1 MNKPSKSQVAK
12 AGELLRSDPDNQVA
26 IDILNTWRAFHI
38 YPLNTFQTTLKE
50 RLKKFKISY
59 VVTAQRLKRTPT
71 IIDKLARE
79 SRMRLDQM
87 QDIGGLRAVL
97 KDIDSVKELEK
108 VYSKTSREIS
118 SKSKGVFRHILKNKS
133 DYIETPKQSGYRGI
147 HLIYKTSYEPQ
158 NEYCDLLIELQIR
171 SRLQHVWA
179 TAVETIGTYLGQG
192 FKFSKGEEDWK
203 NFFALVSSAF
213 AIMEKSNVLKDHQ
226 SFTEHDL
233 HDKIKKEYQ
242 KLRVDS
248 VLQGLVI
255 TTKNITQEPSR
266 GSFYCLIKLDTQQ
279 KTVAVNKFPKN
290 KLDAATKALLES
302 EKEANIQSVL
312 VSINDIKKLE
322 KAYPNYFLDAV
333 DFLSL
338 LKEII
343 KQPA

>member
-12 AGELLRSDPDNQVA
+12 TGKILRSDPNNQVA
-26 IDILNTWRAFHI
+26 IDVLNTWRALHI

-50 RLKKFKISY
+50 RLKKNKISY

-79 SRMRLDQM
+79 PQMRLDQM

-97 KDIDSVKELEK
+97 KDIDSVKVLEK

-118 SKSKGVFRHILKNKS
+118 SKSKGVFRHTLKNKV
-133 DYIETPKQSGYRGI
+133 DYIETPKESGYRGI
-147 HLIYKTSYEPQ
+147 HLIYKTQYEPP

-171 SRLQHVWA
+171 SRLQHIWA

-203 NFFALVSSAF
+203 NFFALVSSSF
-213 AIMEKSNVLKDHQ
+213 AIMEKSNVLKEHQ
-226 SFTEHDL
+226 SFNKDNL

-242 KLRVDS
+242 NLKVDS

-255 TTKNITQEPSR
+255 TTKNITQDKSR

-279 KTVAVNKFPKN
+279 KTVAVNKFPNN
-290 KLDAATKALLES
+290 KLEAATRSLLES
-302 EKEANIQSVL
+302 EKESNIQSVL

-333 DFLSL
+333 DFLNL
-338 LKEII
+338 LKEIV
-343 KQPA
+343 K